1 MYLQSVLCFYYV
13 HVCALK
19 SVALIT
25 ISLSMGNLLCGTI
38 VVLGIGLPSVMWV
51 SHQQKFATIWP
62 GSQYDTGAVSVT
74 CIVSIA
80 KKLYVPGQNAI
91 LNV

>member
-1 MYLQSVLCFYYV
+1 MYISTHVLKDCVYLQSVLCFYYV

-25 ISLSMGNLLCGTI
+25 ISLSMDNLLCGTI

-51 SHQQKFATIWP
+51 SHQQKFATICLVHNM
-62 GSQYDTGAVSVT
+62 TLA
-74 CIVSIA
+74 
-80 KKLYVPGQNAI
+80 L
-91 LNV
+91 